1 MKYELST
8 LIYKLLFAA
17 GSVAANSRLPSSA
30 VYIPA
35 ETLDCIVT
43 KYNIGKGKT
52 AFRFEL
58 DETARIFISE
68 NKLQVSIRIP
78 ETKRMRT
85 VEWSFRTGNGTQMRS
100 PFRLMYLKS
109 IKILHTALW
118 SCLTLTSEQY
128 KPGVRWFVDL
138 AQSKVNYIERNIRSY
153 GSKVTTQCEWSV

>member
-1 MKYELST
+1 MKYELSA

-17 GSVAANSRLPSSA
+17 GSVAANCRLPSSA

-43 KYNIGKGKT
+43 KYCIGKGKT

-58 DETARIFISE
+58 DETARILISK
-68 NKLQVSIRIP
+68 NKLQVSVRIP
-78 ETKRMRT
+78 ETRRMRT
-85 VEWSFRTGNGTQMRS
+85 IELNFKNGNVTQMRS
-100 PFRLMYLKS
+100 PFRLMYFKS
-109 IKILHTALW
+109 IKLLHTELW

-138 AQSKVNYIERNIRSY
+138 AQSKVNYIERNTRSY